1 MSGRLCSRVR
11 QIRGSSCVPR
21 SMGPASLALRLAL
34 AALVLVGSPSFA
46 FAGMAEREPP
56 VPVLYL
62 LVLGAAALSWVM
74 ACRRWWLPLAIWVPS
89 ALFISS
95 LIADFAD
102 PVVGAAVRE
111 ELGIAYILEA
121 DLAGALL
128 LVVPLM
134 FANIRFTRQ
143 EERPRRRDSRFG

>member
-1 MSGRLCSRVR
+1 MSGLRGMRLRQHRLPSRLCPTLSH
-11 QIRGSSCVPR
+11 GSVA
-21 SMGPASLALRLAL
+21 ASLALAATFWL
-34 AALVLVGSPSFA
+34 AAPSIA
-46 FAGMAEREPP
+46 LAGMAEREPP
-56 VPVLYL
+56 VPVLWL
-62 LVLGAAALSWVM
+62 LVIGAAALSWVM

-102 PVVGAAVRE
+102 PVIGPAVRE
-111 ELGIAYILEA
+111 ELGVLYILEA

-134 FANIRFTRQ
+134 FANIRFTRK
-143 EERPRRRDSRFG
+143 EERPRRPGSRFG

>member
-1 MSGRLCSRVR
+1 MSGHFGTRLR
-11 QIRGSSCVPR
+11 QRRLPPLRFPAALRGSGAMAFGLAAPLLLSSP
-21 SMGPASLALRLAL
+21 SLAL
-34 AALVLVGSPSFA
+34 
-46 FAGMAEREPP
+46 AGMAEREPP

-62 LVLGAAALSWVM
+62 LVIGAAALSWVM
-74 ACRRWWLPLAIWVPS
+74 ACRRWWLPLAIWLPS

-102 PVVGAAVRE
+102 PVIGPAVRE
-111 ELGIAYILEA
+111 ELGVAYILEA

-134 FANIRFTRQ
+134 FANIRFTRK
-143 EERPRRRDSRFG
+143 EERPRRPGSRFG

>member
-1 MSGRLCSRVR
+1 
-11 QIRGSSCVPR
+11 
-21 SMGPASLALRLAL
+21 
-34 AALVLVGSPSFA
+34 
-46 FAGMAEREPP
+46 MAEREPP

-62 LVLGAAALSWVM
+62 LVIGAAALSWVM
-74 ACRRWWLPLAIWVPS
+74 ACRRWWLPLAIWVPC

-102 PVVGAAVRE
+102 PVIGAAVRE
-111 ELGIAYILEA
+111 ELGVLYILEA

-143 EERPRRRDSRFG
+143 DERPPRRGSRRG